1 MTGKLTWACT
11 CAQVSTSDNQDI
23 NVGTKI
29 NAFVYNTLAQW
40 YNEDMAAAKSNNTL
54 PAAPSG
60 PQPPPTNANPKTF
73 LGVRLEWNNPVF
85 IAVSACPL
93 HCLMSVHQ
101 HRQ

>member
-1 MTGKLTWACT
+1 MSWHLICAGT

-40 YNEDMAAAKSNNTL
+40 YNEDMKSEGSNNTL

-60 PQPPPTNANPKTF
+60 QQPAPSDNSPRTF

-85 IAVSACPL
+85 IAVSVL
-93 HCLMSVHQ
+93 RLSS
-101 HRQ
+101 